1 MAKPTKKQI
10 QAVQKVLY
18 DRARLAQM
26 AHDFQQLNLFMNLDG
41 PPLAMNDSRLEQGD
55 GPDWVIP
62 ATGAVDVLV
71 LDGAD
76 RCDQI
81 AARLLTMRKDLSP
94 LAIPASDKQ
103 SLMTSLSEQAL
114 AWQKRAA
121 TWRMTTAPDDV
132 NAAVEAI
139 SKHQR
144 VAVDELA
151 HVQPYLRPLSDF
163 NLE

>member
-1 MAKPTKKQI
+1 MAPPTKQQI
-10 QAVQKVLY
+10 RAVQKVLY
-18 DRARLAQM
+18 DRTQLAQM

-41 PPLAMNDSRLEQGD
+41 PPLAMGD
-55 GPDWVIP
+55 TRFESGAGPDWAIP

-81 AARLLTMRKDLSP
+81 AARLLTMRKGLSG

-103 SLMTSLSEQAL
+103 ALMASLSEQAL

-121 TWRMTTAPDDV
+121 TWRSRTAPDDV
-132 NAAVEAI
+132 KAAVEAI
-139 SKHQR
+139 TKHQR
-144 VAVDELA
+144 AAEDELA
-151 HVQPYLRPLSDF
+151 SVQPYLRPVADF
-163 NLE
+163 NLG